1 MNQDELLHQ
10 INTDR
15 RELEQFFIISR
26 RTIVREH
33 HNESIVLGEY
43 IVTED
48 QTYDF
53 VIIGSGFGG
62 SVSAMR
68 LTEKG
73 YQVLVL
79 ERGKRFQDQ
88 DYPRTNWNIF
98 RYIWAPVVRCFGILQ
113 LSLFRGFFV
122 FHSSG
127 VGGGSLVYAG
137 VLMEPDDSFYDAETW
152 NHLGEWKSVLAP
164 YYATARHMLG
174 VTRNPNLWPADEAL
188 RVVSSELGYGDSFQ
202 ATDVGVY
209 FNEDNHE
216 VPDPYFRG
224 EGPPR
229 AGCNHCGGCMVG
241 CRYNSKNTLVK
252 NYLYFAE
259 KWGAEVHGETMVED
273 IRPLPAGQPDGARY
287 EVLYHSSTNLI
298 FKPTHSV
305 RARNVVISAGVLG
318 TNELLLKC
326 RDENN
331 SLPSISPRLGETV
344 RTNSEAFLGGFNH
357 KEIVDHSKGLA
368 ITSIFQADQTTRV
381 EPVRFSDGSSLIFW
395 LIAAP
400 FYQSRGDFLQRLG
413 ILLLE
418 ILKQPVMFFGLKFK
432 PGLTRRGTALMV
444 MQTENNLMRLYRG
457 RSLLTLF
464 RRGLVADH
472 DLEHT
477 VPVNTTLGHQ
487 IAQNF
492 AREIKGKPVGTMLE
506 ALFNVPATAHML
518 GGCMFGRDETE
529 GVVDLD
535 CQVFNYPGL
544 YVVDGSIVPAN
555 PGVNPSLTITA
566 LAEYA
571 MDRMPPKPGEQV
583 RQPLGVSSAL
593 HDQDS
598 LPVAQHTVQ

>member
-1 MNQDELLHQ
+1 MAD
-10 INTDR
+10 
-15 RELEQFFIISR
+15 
-26 RTIVREH
+26 
-33 HNESIVLGEY
+33 
-43 IVTED
+43 D
-48 QTYDF
+48 QTFDF

-73 YQVLVL
+73 YRVLVL

-88 DYPRTNWNIF
+88 DFPRTNWNIF
-98 RYIWAPVVRCFGILQ
+98 RYLWAPVIRCFGILQ

-137 VLMEPDDSFYDAETW
+137 VLMEPDESFFESETW
-152 NHLGEWKSVLAP
+152 NHLGDWKSILAP
-164 YYATARHMLG
+164 HYVTAKQMLG

-188 RVVSSELGYGDSFQ
+188 RAVSEEMNNGDTFE
-202 ATDVGVY
+202 ATDVGV
-209 FNEDNHE
+209 FFDEGERE
-216 VPDPYFRG
+216 VPDPYFGG

-229 AGCNHCGGCMVG
+229 AGCNNCGGCMVG
-241 CRYNSKNTLVK
+241 CRYNAKNTLVK

-259 KWGAEVHGETMVED
+259 KWGAEVRSKTMVED
-273 IRPLPAGQPDGARY
+273 VRPLNDVQPDGARY
-287 EVLYHSSTNLI
+287 EVYYHSSTNFL
-298 FKPTHSV
+298 FKRTQRV
-305 RARNVVISAGVLG
+305 RARNVIFSAGVLG

-326 RDENN
+326 RDENK
-331 SLPSISPRLGETV
+331 SLPQISQRLGETV
-344 RTNSEAFLGGFNH
+344 RTNSEAFLGGFNRR
-357 KEIVDHSKGLA
+357 EIVDHSKGLA
-368 ITSIFQADQTTRV
+368 ITSIFQADETTRV

-400 FYQSRGDFLQRLG
+400 FYQPRGGILQRLG
-413 ILLLE
+413 MFILE
-418 ILKQPVMFFGLKFK
+418 VLKQPGMFFGVKLN

-444 MQTENNLMRLYRG
+444 MQTENNLMRLLRG
-457 RSLLTLF
+457 RSIMTLF
-464 RRGLVADH
+464 RRGLIADH

-477 VPVNTTLGHQ
+477 VPVNTDLGHE
-487 IAQNF
+487 IAKKF
-492 AREIKGKPVGTMLE
+492 ASEIKGEPVGTLLE

-518 GGCMFGRDETE
+518 GGCMLGRDASE

-544 YVVDGSIVPAN
+544 YAVDGSIVPAN
-555 PGVNPSLTITA
+555 PGINPSLTITA

-571 MDRMPPKPGEQV
+571 MQRMPPKPGTQIRE
-583 RQPLGVSSAL
+583 PLGISRAL

-598 LPVAQHTVQ
+598 LPFAHHPIQ

>member
-1 MNQDELLHQ
+1 M
-10 INTDR
+10 TD
-15 RELEQFFIISR
+15 
-26 RTIVREH
+26 
-33 HNESIVLGEY
+33 
-43 IVTED
+43 D

-53 VIIGSGFGG
+53 LIIGSGFGG

-73 YQVLVL
+73 YKVLVL

-88 DYPRTNWNIF
+88 DFPRTNWNIF
-98 RYIWAPVVRCFGILQ
+98 KYLWAPVARCFGILQ

-137 VLMEPDDSFYDAETW
+137 VLMEPDDSLFDAETW
-152 NHLGEWKSVLAP
+152 SHLGEWKSILAP
-164 YYATARHMLG
+164 HYATARRMLG

-188 RVVSSELGYGDSFQ
+188 RVVSDELGFGDTFQ

-209 FNEDNHE
+209 FNEDNRE
-216 VPDPYFRG
+216 VPDPYFGG

-259 KWGAEVHGETMVED
+259 KGGAEVRGEIMVED
-273 IRPLPAGQPDGARY
+273 IRPLPAGQPDGTRY
-287 EVLYHSSTNLI
+287 EVFYHSSTNWF

-305 RARNVVISAGVLG
+305 RARNVVLSAGVLG
-318 TNELLLKC
+318 TNELLIKC

-331 SLPSISPRLGETV
+331 SLPNISPRLGETV
-344 RTNSEAFLGGFNH
+344 RTNSEAFLGAFTH
-357 KEIVDHSKGLA
+357 KELTDHSKGLA
-368 ITSIFQADQTTRV
+368 ITSIFQADPTTRV
-381 EPVRFSDGSSLIFW
+381 EPVRFSDGSSLLYW
-395 LIAAP
+395 LTAAP
-400 FYQSRGDFLQRLG
+400 FYQPSGGFIRRLG
-413 ILLLE
+413 VLLLE
-418 ILKQPVMFFGLKFK
+418 TLRKPLALINTRFK
-432 PGLTRRGTALMV
+432 SGWTRRGTAIMV
-444 MQTENNLMRLYRG
+444 MQTENNLMTLHRG
-457 RSLLTLF
+457 RSLFTF
-464 RRGLVADH
+464 FKRGLVAEH
-472 DLEHT
+472 DLKHT
-477 VPVNTTLGHQ
+477 VPVNTELGHD
-487 IAQNF
+487 IARKF
-492 AREIKGKPVGTMLE
+492 AREIGGDPVGTILE
-506 ALFNVPATAHML
+506 SLFNVPMTAHML
-518 GGCMFGRDETE
+518 GGCVFGRDESE

-555 PGVNPSLTITA
+555 PGINPSLTITA

-571 MDRMPPKPGEQV
+571 MNRMPPKPGAQI

-598 LPVAQHTVQ
+598 LPVAPHPAQ

>member
-1 MNQDELLHQ
+1 M
-10 INTDR
+10 TD
-15 RELEQFFIISR
+15 
-26 RTIVREH
+26 
-33 HNESIVLGEY
+33 
-43 IVTED
+43 D
-48 QTYDF
+48 QTFDF

-73 YQVLVL
+73 YRVLVL

-88 DYPRTNWNIF
+88 DFPRTNWNIF
-98 RYIWAPVVRCFGILQ
+98 KYLWAPVIRCFGILQ

-137 VLMEPDDSFYDAETW
+137 VLMEPDDSFFEAETW
-152 NHLGEWKSVLAP
+152 NHLGDWKNTLAP
-164 YYATARHMLG
+164 HYTTAKQILG
-174 VTRNPNLWPADEAL
+174 VTKNPNLWPADEAL
-188 RVVSSELGYGDSFQ
+188 RVVAEEMDSGDSFET
-202 ATDVGVY
+202 TDVGVY
-209 FNEDNHE
+209 FNEQE
-216 VPDPYFRG
+216 SQVPDPYFGG

-229 AGCNHCGGCMVG
+229 SGCNHCGGCMVG
-241 CRYNSKNTLVK
+241 CRYNAKNTLVK

-259 KWGAEVHGETMVED
+259 KWGAKVHAETMVED
-273 IRPLPAGQPDGARY
+273 VRPLPEDQADGARY
-287 EVLYHSSTNLI
+287 EVFFTSSTRLLS
-298 FKPTHSV
+298 KRAQSV
-305 RARNVVISAGVLG
+305 RARNVVVSAGVLG

-326 RDENN
+326 RDEND
-331 SLPSISPRLGETV
+331 SLPNISQRLGETV
-344 RTNSEAFLGGFNH
+344 RTNSEAFLGGFNRR
-357 KEIVDHSKGLA
+357 EIVDHSKGLA
-368 ITSIFQADQTTRV
+368 ITSIFQADETTRV

-400 FYQSRGDFLQRLG
+400 FYQPRGGLLQRMGKFL
-413 ILLLE
+413 IE
-418 ILKQPVMFFGLKFK
+418 ILKQPGMFFGVKLN

-444 MQTENNLMRLYRG
+444 MQTENNLMRLFRG
-457 RSLLTLF
+457 RSIMTMF

-472 DLEHT
+472 DPEHT
-477 VPVNTTLGHQ
+477 VPVNTELGHK
-487 IAQNF
+487 IAQKY
-492 AREIKGKPVGTMLE
+492 AREIKGEPVGTLLE

-518 GGCMFGRDETE
+518 GGCMFGKDETE

-555 PGVNPSLTITA
+555 PGINPSLTITA

-571 MDRMPPKPGEQV
+571 MDRIPPKPGVQV
-583 RQPLGVSSAL
+583 REPLGFPRPL

-598 LPVAQHTVQ
+598 LPIAHQPVQ

>member
-1 MNQDELLHQ
+1 MTDEK
-10 INTDR
+10 T
-15 RELEQFFIISR
+15 F
-26 RTIVREH
+26 
-33 HNESIVLGEY
+33 
-43 IVTED
+43 
-48 QTYDF
+48 DF

-73 YQVLVL
+73 YRVLVL

-88 DYPRTNWNIF
+88 DFPRTNWNIF
-98 RYIWAPVVRCFGILQ
+98 KYLWAPVIRCFGILQ

-137 VLMEPDDSFYDAETW
+137 VLMEPDDRFFEAETW
-152 NHLGEWKSVLAP
+152 SHLGDWKSILTP
-164 YYATARHMLG
+164 HYATARHILG

-188 RVVSSELGYGDSFQ
+188 RVVSEELGLEGTFE
-202 ATDVGVY
+202 ATDVGVF
-209 FNEDNHE
+209 FNEEQRE
-216 VPDPYFRG
+216 VPDPYFGG

-241 CRYNSKNTLVK
+241 CRYNAKNTLVK

-259 KWGAEVHGETMVED
+259 NWGAEVRSQAMVED
-273 IRPLPAGQPDGARY
+273 VRPLAEDQPDGARY
-287 EVLYHSSTNLI
+287 EIFYHSSTRFL
-298 FKPTHSV
+298 FKPKRSV
-305 RARNVVISAGVLG
+305 RARNVVFSAGVLG

-331 SLPSISPRLGETV
+331 SLPNISQRLGETV
-344 RTNSEAFLGGFNH
+344 RTNSEAFLGGFSR
-357 KEIVDHSKGLA
+357 KELVDHSKGLA
-368 ITSIFQADQTTRV
+368 ITSIFQADETTRV

-400 FYQSRGDFLQRLG
+400 FYKPIGGFLQRLG
-413 ILLLE
+413 RFVKE
-418 ILKQPVMFFGLKFK
+418 IFKQPGVFLGVKFI

-444 MQTENNLMRLYRG
+444 MQTENNLMRLFRG
-457 RSLLTLF
+457 RSVMTLF
-464 RRGLVADH
+464 RRGLVAEH

-477 VPVNTTLGHQ
+477 VPVNTELGHE
-487 IAQNF
+487 IAKKF
-492 AREIKGKPVGTMLE
+492 AHEIKGEPVGTLLE

-518 GGCMFGRDETE
+518 GGCMFGKDESE

-535 CQVFNYPGL
+535 CQIFNYPGL

-555 PGVNPSLTITA
+555 PGINPSLTITA

-571 MDRMPPKPGEQV
+571 MDRMPPKPGAQV
-583 RQPLGVSSAL
+583 RDPLVIPHTL
-593 HDQDS
+593 HDHDS
-598 LPVAQHTVQ
+598 LPVAHHPVQ